1 MEEGK
6 MKMNNE
12 HIEAA
17 YRMVSS
23 LSVSGDVVDI
33 IWAVRQQLLM
43 ADADFAAKEGEG
55 DGGQRD
61 QQPAEGK

>member
-1 MEEGK
+1 
-6 MKMNNE
+6 MNNE
-12 HIEAA
+12 HIKAA

-23 LSVSGDVVDI
+23 LSVSGDVVDV

-43 ADADFAAKEGEG
+43 ADADFAGKEDKA

-61 QQPAEGK
+61 QQPAESI